1 MDRLLQGEKMKYNLG
16 DIVEYEDELYT
27 IFWIYDSEYVELDSD
42 EKKCVLA
49 KVEEIRL
56 VKAK

>member
-1 MDRLLQGEKMKYNLG
+1 MKYNLG

-27 IFWIYDSEYVELDSD
+27 IFWIYDSEYVELNSD

-49 KVEEIRL
+49 KAEDLRL
-56 VKAK
+56 VRAK

>member
-1 MDRLLQGEKMKYNLG
+1 MKYNLG
-16 DIVEYEDELYT
+16 DIVEYEDKLYT
-27 IFWIYDSEYVELDSD
+27 VFWIYDSEYVELSSD

-49 KVEEIRL
+49 KAEELQL

>member
-1 MDRLLQGEKMKYNLG
+1 MKYNLG
-16 DIVEYEDELYT
+16 DIVEFEDELYT
-27 IFWIYDSEYVELDSD
+27 IFWIYDSEYMELSSD

-49 KVEEIRL
+49 KTEDIRL

>member
-1 MDRLLQGEKMKYNLG
+1 MKYNLG

-27 IFWIYDSEYVELDSD
+27 IFWIYDSEYVELNSD

-49 KVEEIRL
+49 KAEELRL
-56 VKAK
+56 VKSK

>member
-1 MDRLLQGEKMKYNLG
+1 MKYNLG

-27 IFWIYDSEYVELDSD
+27 IFWIYDSEYVELSSD

-49 KVEEIRL
+49 KAEEIRL
-56 VKAK
+56 VRAK